1 MGFETH
7 LLNGSI
13 MLLAHAVI
21 LLAGAVRTWRRDF
34 GTRKHVAQHQPLF
47 VPRRLSRYAAF

>member
-34 GTRKHVAQHQPLF
+34 GMRKHVAQHQPLF